1 MEDHNRRSS
10 TGMSLLCISISRY
23 FYSISVHPLKQWARW
38 APQSI
43 SLWLWLNLWNMQ
55 TYHHR
60 WSTVCLT
67 KTAFNANSH
76 VVKQVLRESGSRS
89 PNCLHRT
96 GKAILMGRMAP
107 KHKYGSYRSL
117 PACSVKHTLLYHLY
131 AMHHHILS
139 FPGDEDTGPEPLDL
153 ADGVKECEEDR
164 AKRIMDD
171 EADLMKEKCHRVWVR
186 VGGRERERWFW
197 RIGFPKKC
205 LPFSN
210 VPELLQWWK
219 WIIIICIYRLRNS

>member
-1 MEDHNRRSS
+1 
-10 TGMSLLCISISRY
+10 
-23 FYSISVHPLKQWARW
+23 
-38 APQSI
+38 
-43 SLWLWLNLWNMQ
+43 MQ

-89 PNCLHRT
+89 PNCPHRT

-117 PACSVKHTLLYHLY
+117 SACSVKHTLLYHLY

-153 ADGVKECEEDR
+153 ADGVRECEEDR

-171 EADLMKEKCHRVWVR
+171 EADLMKEKCHRVRVR

-197 RIGFPKKC
+197 RIGFPKKIP
-205 LPFSN
+205 PFFKCSWAATVMKMN
-210 VPELLQWWK
+210 YYNLYISTPELLADMCHFWCK
-219 WIIIICIYRLRNS
+219 YHVHCTYRQTESLK